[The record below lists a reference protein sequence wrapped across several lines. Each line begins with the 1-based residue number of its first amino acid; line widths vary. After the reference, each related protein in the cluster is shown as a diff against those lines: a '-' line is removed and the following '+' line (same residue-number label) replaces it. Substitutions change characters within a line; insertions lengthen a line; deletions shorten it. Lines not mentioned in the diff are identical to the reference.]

1 MESSYN
7 YQLGKLYLHRL
18 SMTRRS
24 GMKRVVFTL
33 VSLALFANA
42 TADVQMTEE
51 MQQQM
56 KQLME
61 QMQQQRQ

>member
-1 MESSYN
+1 
-7 YQLGKLYLHRL
+7 
-18 SMTRRS
+18 
-24 GMKRVVFTL
+24 MKRVVFTL

-61 QMQQQRQ
+61 QMQQQQQ